1 MIFKFLPNLYLGWSL
16 GSNDAANVFGPQV
29 NSNIIE
35 YRKATILT
43 ALFLILGAALE
54 GRKSFATI
62 GGISELALATAVIAA
77 LAAALTVHLMSL
89 WGLPISTTQAIVG
102 SIIGLSLLK
111 RNPVDRAKLVKIVAC
126 WILTPIG
133 AAVIAFI
140 LYSLLARFWQKRT
153 KNLIAFNRTVG
164 AFSIL
169 FGCYA
174 AYALGANNVG
184 NVMGT
189 LVGADVLSPLWG
201 TVLGGLSIAVG
212 VITYSRNVMYTVGK
226 KITPLDPFSALVAV
240 LAEAVTLHSFAQV
253 GVPVSS
259 SQAIVGAVVG
269 VGIIKGMK
277 MLNGKMLINI
287 LAGWILTLIGSAVVS
302 YGLGWAAGFFFPV

>member
-1 MIFKFLPNLYLGWSL
+1 MPLKFLPSLYLGWGL

-43 ALFLILGAALE
+43 AVFVIVGAALE
-54 GRKSFATI
+54 GHRALLTI
-62 GGISELALATAVIAA
+62 GGISELVLATAVIAA
-77 LAAALTVHLMSL
+77 LAAALAVSVMSYM
-89 WGLPISTTQAIVG
+89 GLPVSTTQAIVG

-111 RNPVDRAKLVKIVAC
+111 GNPVDHAKLTKILIC
-126 WILTPIG
+126 WLLTPIG
-133 AAVIAFI
+133 SALAAFI
-140 LYSLLARFWQKRT
+140 LYNLLAYVWQRRMKD
-153 KNLIAFNRTVG
+153 LITFDRTVRTL
-164 AFSIL
+164 SIL
-169 FGCYA
+169 IGCYA

-189 LVGADVLSPLWG
+189 LVGTNTISPLWA
-201 TVLGGLSIAVG
+201 TILGGLSISIG
-212 VITYSRNVMYTVGK
+212 VLTYSRNVMYTVGK

-259 SQAIVGAVVG
+259 SQAVVGAIVG
-269 VGIIKGMK
+269 VGLVKGMRMINK
-277 MLNGKMLINI
+277 RTMLNI
-287 LAGWILTLIGSAVVS
+287 LVGWILTLLGSAIVA
-302 YGLGWAAGFFFPV
+302 YILGKVAGFFFAV